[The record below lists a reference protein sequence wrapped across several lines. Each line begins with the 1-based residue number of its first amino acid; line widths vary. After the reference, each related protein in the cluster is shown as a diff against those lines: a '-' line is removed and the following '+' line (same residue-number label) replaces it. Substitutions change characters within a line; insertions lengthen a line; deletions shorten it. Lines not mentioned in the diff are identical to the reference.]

1 MTFRSTPNA
10 DLHTAAS
17 NRRLRHGRAR
27 GLARFRRRANHAD
40 VENAGHAGD
49 RYDGS
54 SRQLREHQLGT
65 SEVLATRASA
75 NVEYLRRA
83 LLKFDTQ
90 NTMPADSQVR
100 SAVLTLT
107 VKQGGADANRTIA
120 VFPVTTSF
128 VQEPATWNVRRV
140 ATPWA
145 SPAATSA
152 TSR

>member
-1 MTFRSTPNA
+1 MPICTRPLRTVVFAMAALVASLVSGGAQTTLTLKTPGTQVTDTMVQA
-10 DLHTAAS
+10 GS
-17 NRRLRHGRAR
+17 
-27 GLARFRRRANHAD
+27 FANT
-40 VENAGHAGD
+40 NF
-49 RYDGS
+49 
-54 SRQLREHQLGT
+54 GT